1 MRAAPVP
8 ATPGPCTVPSVPARY
23 GFAKITPG
31 SPCRQQKPS
40 CSPLTSSPLHSSF
53 MHTCTLNVC
62 TLHAASALTLALCV
76 KLFGTDQH
84 TLTSRSSLPFARGCR
99 VRVWFGFVGPALLPA
114 VGTCVVLA
122 FGAMPGR
129 CCFLRVTHSQV
140 PCNQPEF
147 SALTHAHPS
156 TGNKF
161 GLNMENLF
169 HTQPDLA
176 KPACGTAV
184 GSSYKRAKGRS
195 HTVEIR
201 ISVHLHKHRAACQPT
216 RFSHTHSL
224 TAQLAQALIALHT
237 HVPS

>member
-1 MRAAPVP
+1 MAAEQGTGTCISTCSHSSWWLSWHVFSAQVWIGRSEVGTVRAAPVP

-114 VGTCVVLA
+114 FERALCWRS
-122 FGAMPGR
+122 GR
-129 CCFLRVTHSQV
+129 CLVGV
-140 PCNQPEF
+140 AF
-147 SALTHAHPS
+147 S
-156 TGNKF
+156 
-161 GLNMENLF
+161 
-169 HTQPDLA
+169 
-176 KPACGTAV
+176 V
-184 GSSYKRAKGRS
+184 
-195 HTVEIR
+195 
-201 ISVHLHKHRAACQPT
+201 
-216 RFSHTHSL
+216 
-224 TAQLAQALIALHT
+224 
-237 HVPS
+237 